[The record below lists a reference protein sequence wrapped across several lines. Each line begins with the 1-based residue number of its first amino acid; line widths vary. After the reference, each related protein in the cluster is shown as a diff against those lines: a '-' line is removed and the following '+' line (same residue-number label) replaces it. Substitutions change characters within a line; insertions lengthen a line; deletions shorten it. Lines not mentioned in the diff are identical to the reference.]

1 MQSKFYIIFL
11 FFFVLLSCVDDN
23 ENFVI
28 DKEEY
33 KNKLEGF
40 WLGQSIANWT
50 GIITEMDKIGI
61 PINEKGEGFYTRENW
76 GGKDEPNIWSN
87 SSNYQTIDFNLAKSD
102 SIWGS
107 DDDTDIEYMYQ
118 ELILEN
124 NNIKLS
130 PEEIRDGWLKHIK
143 SEEQNFLWVSN
154 QRAFDL
160 MIEGIMPPETSNPK
174 NNQFY
179 EMIDAQLTTEIF
191 GLYSPFYPD
200 VGLSMAY
207 LPIRTVAR
215 ENAAWISEFYIIMHS
230 LALLKTDHKDIK
242 EKVFWMSSQARKI
255 LPNASYSAK
264 MYDYVKSK
272 YESGL
277 SWEETRD
284 SLNYK
289 FQINNEHGYNLSRV
303 DKSCNGCFAAGINF
317 GASIVSL
324 FYGQGDFKETIKIA
338 TLCGWDS
345 DNPAST
351 WGGLLGF
358 MYGKKQIQKMFNVEL
373 SNKYNIHRTRIGFS
387 KPIDNFESMAE
398 KGLKIIDMVVTE
410 KYLGEIKNNKWI
422 FRKLPTRYTRDYV
435 DDPPDPEPPE
445 IDLSE
450 SN

>member
-1 MQSKFYIIFL
+1 MRYILFITFL
-11 FFFVLLSCVDDN
+11 FFFILSSCTDKKRN
-23 ENFVI
+23 YVI
-28 DKEEY
+28 DKKDY

-50 GIITEMDKIGI
+50 GIVTEMDKIGI
-61 PINEKGEGFYTRENW
+61 PINNKGEGFYTYEDW
-76 GGKDEPNIWSN
+76 GKSDKPNIWSDF
-87 SSNYQTIDFNLAKSD
+87 SNYQIIDFNLATSD
-102 SIWGS
+102 SLWGS

-124 NNIKLS
+124 NRLKLR
-130 PEEIRDGWLKHIK
+130 PNEIREGWLKHIR
-143 SEEQNFLWVSN
+143 EEEENFLWVSN

-160 MIEGIMPPETSNPK
+160 MRKGVLPPDTSNPE

-230 LALLKTDHKDIK
+230 IALTETDHENIKDKI
-242 EKVFWMSSQARKI
+242 FWMSDQARQI
-255 LPNASYSAK
+255 LPDASYSAK

-272 YESGL
+272 YNSGL
-277 SWEETRD
+277 TWEATRD

-289 FQINNEHGYNLSRV
+289 FQINNEHGYNWSKI
-303 DKSCNGCFAAGINF
+303 DKTCNGCFAAGINF
-317 GASIVSL
+317 GASIISL
-324 FYGQGDFKETIKIA
+324 FYGGGDFKETIKIA

-358 MYGKKQIQKMFNVEL
+358 MYGKKEIEKMFKVQL
-373 SNKYNIHRTRIGFS
+373 SSQYNIHRTRTGFQS
-387 KPIDNFESMAE
+387 PIDNFESMAE
-398 KGLKIIDMVVTE
+398 KGILIIDKVVE
-410 KYLGEIKNNKWI
+410 QMYLGEVRKNKWVFKKI
-422 FRKLPTRYTRDYV
+422 PTRFSGDYV
-435 DDPPDPEPPE
+435 DDPPDV
-445 IDLSE
+445 DLSKLDE
-450 SN
+450 